1 MNRIAAYIRVSTEEQ
16 AKIVDGSLVSQR
28 KRMEE
33 YIENQNKRES
43 NWGSLVDVY
52 VDEAKS
58 GKDLNRAEFQRMVED
73 IRMGRINLVLA
84 TELSRLS
91 RSIKDFCGLVDFFK
105 EHKVKLITLR
115 ENFDTTT
122 AAGELM
128 LFNLVNFNQFERK
141 QTGERI
147 TANFTSRAQRGLWN
161 GGVIPLGYKR
171 NPENKGSLLVDETV
185 TESIQS
191 IFKIFLETKNLRQT
205 CLKLNEFGIK
215 TKAYINSK
223 GEPKGGNKF
232 TVSSLHH
239 LLTNATFCG
248 LREINKKGRDSRT
261 VKANWPSLISQ
272 DDFDAVQIIL
282 KGNKQRFKPN
292 EWKTYPYPL
301 TGITICG
308 ECGKSLNGKSAHGK
322 TQKHHYYDHPRIL
335 NINGIPKHKCQIQ
348 RVRAGRFEDLV
359 LTSLKQIL
367 NEPERIQKA
376 IGHYENSNNKEL
388 PVIDGR
394 LKTIEFDIKVNEK
407 KSQNIIRRIEELPSE
422 VSAELFYKRLT
433 EISGKVKELKN
444 LKMELESQKR
454 KSTFKNVSES
464 SIKSRIE
471 YAIKHLQEA
480 PKEKHREVFD
490 NVIQFAEIH
499 STKIRLGVY
508 ASGPADFG
516 HDKASDRNGAAADS
530 LRSKISGDSL
540 NQSAVG
546 SCTFKV
552 GGGCEIRTRVTF

>member
-1 MNRIAAYIRVSTEEQ
+1 MNRIGAYIRVSTEEQ

-28 KRMEE
+28 RRMEE
-33 YIENQNKRES
+33 YIENQNKREF
-43 NWGSLVDVY
+43 NWGTLVDVY
-52 VDEAKS
+52 CDEAKS
-58 GKDLNRAEFQRMVED
+58 GKDLNRAEFQRMIED
-73 IRMGRINLVLA
+73 IRMGRVNLVLA

-91 RSIKDFCGLVDFFK
+91 RSIKDFCGLIEFFK
-105 EHKVKLITLR
+105 DHKVKLITLR

-171 NPENKGSLLVDETV
+171 NPENKGSLLVDEQDA
-185 TESIQS
+185 ESIKA

-205 CLKLNEFGIK
+205 CLRLNDLGITSK
-215 TKAYINSK
+215 SYINSK
-223 GEPKGGNKF
+223 LEKKGGNKF

-248 LREINKKGRDSRT
+248 MREINKKRGDARV
-261 VKANWPSLISQ
+261 VKANWPALISQ
-272 DDFDAVQIIL
+272 EDFDAVQKIL
-282 KGNKQRFKPN
+282 QANKQKFKPN

-348 RVRAGRFEDLV
+348 RVRAGRFEDLA
-359 LTSLKQIL
+359 LSSLKQIL

-376 IGHYENSNNKEL
+376 IKLYENSNNKEL

-394 LKTIEFDIKVNEK
+394 LKTIESDIKVNEK
-407 KSQNIIRRIEELPSE
+407 KSQNIIQRIEELPSE

-433 EISGKVKELKN
+433 EISDKIKELKK
-444 LKMELESQKR
+444 LKVELDSQKR
-454 KSTFKNVSES
+454 KSSFKNVSES
-464 SIKSRIE
+464 SIKARIE
-471 YAIKHLQEA
+471 YAIKHLQKA

-490 NVIQFAEIH
+490 NVIQFAEVH

-508 ASGPADFG
+508 GSGPTGFG
-516 HDKASDRNGAAADS
+516 HYKASDRKNTTADS
-530 LRSKISGDSL
+530 FGLKNSGDSL
-540 NQSAVG
+540 NQSTVG

-552 GGGCEIRTRVTF
+552 GGFGVNPVKSRG

>member
-1 MNRIAAYIRVSTEEQ
+1 MNRIGAYIRVSTEEQ
-16 AKIVDGSLVSQR
+16 AKIVEGSLVSQR
-28 KRMEE
+28 RRMEE
-33 YIENQNKRES
+33 YIENQNKREAG
-43 NWGSLVDVY
+43 WGTLVDVY
-52 VDEAKS
+52 CDEAKS

-73 IRMGRINLVLA
+73 IRMGRVNLVLA

-171 NPENKGSLLVDETV
+171 NPENKGSLLVDDKDA
-185 TESIQS
+185 ESIKA
-191 IFKIFLETKNLRQT
+191 IFQIFLEIKNLRQT
-205 CLKLNEFGIK
+205 CLKLNEIGMT
-215 TKAYINSK
+215 TKSYVNSK
-223 GEPKGGNKF
+223 SEQKGGNKF
-232 TVSSLHH
+232 TVTSLHH

-248 LREINKKGRDSRT
+248 MREINKKRGDIRL
-261 VKANWPSLISQ
+261 VKANWPALVSQ
-272 DDFDAVQIIL
+272 NDFDAVKKIL
-282 KGNKQRFKPN
+282 ESNRYKFKPN

-301 TGITICG
+301 TGITMCG

-322 TQKHHYYDHPRIL
+322 TQKHYYYDHPRIL
-335 NINGIPKHKCQIQ
+335 NINGIPKHKCQVQ
-348 RVRAGRFEDLV
+348 RVRAERFEDLV
-359 LTSLKQIL
+359 LNSLKKIL

-376 IGHYENSNNKEL
+376 IELYEASNNKEL

-394 LKTIEFDIKVNEK
+394 LKTIESEIKANEK
-407 KSQNIIRRIEELPSE
+407 KSQNIIHRIEDLPSE

-433 EISGKVKELKN
+433 EITQKVQELKN

-454 KSTFKNVSES
+454 KSSFKNVSES
-464 SIKSRIE
+464 SILARVQ
-471 YAIKHLQEA
+471 YAIKHLSEA
-480 PKEKHREVFD
+480 PKEKHREVFE

-508 ASGPADFG
+508 AAGSPEGANSNF
-516 HDKASDRNGAAADS
+516 KA
-530 LRSKISGDSL
+530 SGDS
-540 NQSAVG
+540 SIG
-546 SCTFKV
+546 SSTTIRI
-552 GGGCEIRTRVTF
+552 GGEGGI

>member
-28 KRMEE
+28 RRMEE
-33 YIENQNKRES
+33 YIENQNKREP
-43 NWGSLVDVY
+43 NWGALVDVY
-52 VDEAKS
+52 CDEAKS
-58 GKDLNRAEFQRMVED
+58 GKDMNRAAFQRMIED
-73 IRMGRINLVLA
+73 IRMGRVNLVLA

-91 RSIKDFCGLVDFFK
+91 RSIKDFCGLIEFFK
-105 EHKVKLITLR
+105 DHKVKLITLR

-171 NPENKGSLLVDETV
+171 NPENKGSLLVDDQDAD
-185 TESIQS
+185 SIRA
-191 IFKIFLETKNLRQT
+191 IFKIFLEIKNLRQT
-205 CLKLNEFGIK
+205 CLRLTELGMT
-215 TKAYINSK
+215 TKSYINSK
-223 GEPKGGNKF
+223 SEQKGGNNF

-248 LREINKKGRDSRT
+248 LREINKKRGDARV
-261 VKANWPSLISQ
+261 VKANWPALVSQ
-272 DDFDAVQIIL
+272 DDFDAAQKIL
-282 KGNKQRFKPN
+282 QANKQRLKPN

-308 ECGKSLNGKSAHGK
+308 ECGNRLNGKSAHGK
-322 TQKHHYYDHPRIL
+322 TQKHHYYDHPRTL
-335 NINGIPKHKCQIQ
+335 NMAGIPKHKCQIQ
-348 RVRAGRFEDLV
+348 RVRSGRFEDLV
-359 LTSLKQIL
+359 LNSLKQIL
-367 NEPERIQKA
+367 SEPARISKA
-376 IGHYENSNNKEL
+376 IELYENSNNKEL
-388 PVIDGR
+388 PVIEGR
-394 LKTIEFDIKVNEK
+394 LKTIDAEIKMNEK
-407 KSQNIIRRIEELPSE
+407 KSQNIIQRIEELPTE

-433 EISGKVKELKN
+433 EITAKVQELKI
-444 LKMELESQKR
+444 LKMELESQRR
-454 KSTFKNVSES
+454 KSSFQNVSED
-464 SIKSRIE
+464 SIKARVE
-471 YAIKHLQEA
+471 YAIKYLQEA

-508 ASGPADFG
+508 GAGSADFG
-516 HDKASDRNGAAADS
+516 RSNASSRKGAATDKNVF
-530 LRSKISGDSL
+530 KISGY
-540 NQSAVG
+540 SAIES

-552 GGGCEIRTRVTF
+552 GGEGESQINLA

>member
-16 AKIVDGSLVSQR
+16 AKIVEGSLVSQR
-28 KRMEE
+28 RRMEE
-33 YIENQNKRES
+33 YIENQNKREPS
-43 NWGSLVDVY
+43 WGTLVDVY
-52 VDEAKS
+52 CDEAKS
-58 GKDLNRAEFQRMVED
+58 GKDLNRPEFQRMLED
-73 IRMGRINLVLA
+73 IRMGRVNLVLA

-91 RSIKDFCGLVDFFK
+91 RSIKDFCGLIEFFK
-105 EHKVKLITLR
+105 DQKVKLVTLR

-171 NPENKGSLLVDETV
+171 NPENKGSLLISEAEA
-185 TESIQS
+185 ESIKT
-191 IFKIFLETKNLRQT
+191 IFKIFLEIRNLRQT
-205 CLKLNEFGIK
+205 CLKLNELGV
-215 TKAYINSK
+215 TSKAYINSK
-223 GEPKGGNKF
+223 SEQKGGNKF

-248 LREINKKGRDSRT
+248 MREINKKRGDART
-261 VKANWPSLISQ
+261 VKANWPSLVSQ
-272 DDFDAVQIIL
+272 EDFDAVQRIL
-282 KGNKQRFKPN
+282 QSNKQKFKPN

-322 TQKHHYYDHPRIL
+322 TQKHHYYDHPRTL
-335 NINGIPKHKCQIQ
+335 NMTGLPKHKCQVQ
-348 RVRAGRFEDLV
+348 RVRAEKFEDLI
-359 LTSLKQIL
+359 LRSLKQIV

-376 IGHYENSNNKEL
+376 IELYESTNNKEL

-394 LKTIEFDIKVNEK
+394 LKSIESEINLNEK
-407 KSQNIIRRIEELPSE
+407 KSENIIRRIEELPSE

-433 EISGKVKELKN
+433 EITHKVQELKN
-444 LKMELESQKR
+444 LKMNLESQKR
-454 KSTFKNVSES
+454 KSSFKNVSEV
-464 SIKSRIE
+464 SITARVQ
-471 YAIKHLQEA
+471 YAIKHLSEA

-508 ASGPADFG
+508 GSG
-516 HDKASDRNGAAADS
+516 S
-530 LRSKISGDSL
+530 I
-540 NQSAVG
+540 VG
-546 SCTFKV
+546 SCTIKN
-552 GGGCEIRTRVTF
+552 GGKSGIRTHGGRKTSPVFKTGAFNHSAIFPSANLWI

>member
-1 MNRIAAYIRVSTEEQ
+1 MNRIGAYIRVSTEEQ
-16 AKIVDGSLVSQR
+16 AKIVEGSLVSQR
-28 KRMEE
+28 RRMEE
-33 YIENQNKRES
+33 YIENQNKREAG
-43 NWGSLVDVY
+43 WGTLVDVY
-52 VDEAKS
+52 CDEAKS

-73 IRMGRINLVLA
+73 IRMGRVNLVLA

-171 NPENKGSLLVDETV
+171 NPENKGSLLVDEKDA
-185 TESIQS
+185 ESIKA
-191 IFKIFLETKNLRQT
+191 IFKIFLEIKNLRQT
-205 CLKLNEFGIK
+205 CLKLNEIGMT
-215 TKAYINSK
+215 TKSYVNSK
-223 GEPKGGNKF
+223 SEQKGGNKF
-232 TVSSLHH
+232 TVTSLHH

-248 LREINKKGRDSRT
+248 MREINKKRGDIRL
-261 VKANWPSLISQ
+261 VKANWPALVSQ
-272 DDFDAVQIIL
+272 NDFDAVKKIL
-282 KGNKQRFKPN
+282 ESNRYKFKPN
-292 EWKTYPYPL
+292 EWKIYPYPL
-301 TGITICG
+301 TGITMCG

-322 TQKHHYYDHPRIL
+322 TQKHYYYDHSRIL
-335 NINGIPKHKCQIQ
+335 NINGIPKHKCQVQ
-348 RVRAGRFEDLV
+348 RVRAERFEDLV
-359 LTSLKQIL
+359 LNSLKKIL

-376 IGHYENSNNKEL
+376 IELYENSNNKEL

-394 LKTIEFDIKVNEK
+394 LKTIESEIKANEK
-407 KSQNIIRRIEELPSE
+407 KSQNIVHRIEDLPSE

-433 EISGKVKELKN
+433 EITQKLQELKN

-454 KSTFKNVSES
+454 KSSFKNVSES
-464 SIKSRIE
+464 SILARVQ
-471 YAIKHLQEA
+471 YAIRNLSEA
-480 PKEKHREVFD
+480 PKEKHREVFE

-508 ASGPADFG
+508 AAGSPE
-516 HDKASDRNGAAADS
+516 GANFNF
-530 LRSKISGDSL
+530 KVSGDS
-540 NQSAVG
+540 SIG
-546 SCTFKV
+546 SSTTIQI
-552 GGGCEIRTRVTF
+552 GGEGESFVSCRYY